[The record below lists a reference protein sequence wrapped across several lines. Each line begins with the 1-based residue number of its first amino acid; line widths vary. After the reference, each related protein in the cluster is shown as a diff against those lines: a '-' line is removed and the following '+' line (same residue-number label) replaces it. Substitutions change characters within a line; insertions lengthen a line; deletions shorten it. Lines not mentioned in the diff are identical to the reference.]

1 MLCACCRLNDN
12 LSGPLAALRKAAR
25 AVGTAAADAK
35 LGVNVDEFVD
45 RFRPELMEA
54 SAAWARGAR
63 FADVLNV
70 TPDVFEGSLV
80 RAVRRTEE
88 LMRQVAG
95 SLRGVGDID
104 LAGKFD
110 DASAKIKRDI
120 IFAASLYL

>member
-1 MLCACCRLNDN
+1 MYSVGALWCASILLSTCLTPSLC
-12 LSGPLAALRKAAR
+12 S
-25 AVGTAAADAK
+25 
-35 LGVNVDEFVD
+35 
-45 RFRPELMEA
+45 RPELMEA